1 MDLYWNLS
9 SNRLVTGLQSA
20 VPITAMEFKRR
31 DGAEFRI
38 HFLRSGSQDLVEMPS
53 TLDIRFGLK
62 EVGDFGGPVVVFA
75 DTFTESDGLWI
86 ANPSFNTTEL
96 DALFGSDPEE
106 AAVQL
111 IGELTFRND
120 VGEPWQST
128 QTFLV
133 TVQNDVIRGDEGTP
147 SSVNDPTAYLTEDE
161 SNARF
166 VRYDEAQSLTSGEQE
181 QARDNLGIT
190 SSSAVDVQIFTA
202 NGTWT
207 DPSSAEDL
215 PCDIVLIGGGG
226 GGGSGRKGAGNTGI
240 GGGGG
245 GGGGAIVRLSTTTA
259 RLRSILSTTGA
270 SVTVGAGGAGGAAR
284 TEEDTAGESGAAG
297 GATSFAGLTAVG
309 GTAGGGGGQTTSVG
323 TGGAAQS
330 NACLSLDAAAST
342 LAGGRGGVG
351 DTAAVAGGGAVAERP
366 CGGGGGAG
374 YDDTNVEPELPGAL
388 GGRHGN
394 ATIGLFSSVTAS
406 PFLPGQGGDGG
417 PGEGDPG
424 TTGGSYGAGGGGGAY
439 GVNDQSDSGAGGAG
453 GPGIAMITTYLS

>member
-38 HFLRSGSQDLVEMPS
+38 HFLRSGSQELVEMPS

-147 SSVNDPTAYLTEDE
+147 TDAAPPVLDRL
-161 SNARF
+161 
-166 VRYDEAQSLTSGEQE
+166 
-181 QARDNLGIT
+181 DNLDAEVQALQDSQPIVA
-190 SSSAVDVQIFTA
+190 SFSESAGDGAAETNIDIEIPMP
-202 NGTWT
+202 NGTYAVSGQMYGIVMEGSDT
-207 DPSSAEDL
+207 YRVTCGDTSNLIGFSSNIPSPRSDSVDFGAA
-215 PCDIVLIGGGG
+215 VLILFGAPVMVSNGKVTIEFGVT
-226 GGGSGRKGAGNTGI
+226 GSATDGYADLEGNLI
-240 GGGGG
+240 FHP
-245 GGGGAIVRLSTTTA
+245 IPS
-259 RLRSILSTTGA
+259 
-270 SVTVGAGGAGGAAR
+270 
-284 TEEDTAGESGAAG
+284 
-297 GATSFAGLTAVG
+297 
-309 GTAGGGGGQTTSVG
+309 
-323 TGGAAQS
+323 
-330 NACLSLDAAAST
+330 
-342 LAGGRGGVG
+342 
-351 DTAAVAGGGAVAERP
+351 
-366 CGGGGGAG
+366 
-374 YDDTNVEPELPGAL
+374 
-388 GGRHGN
+388 
-394 ATIGLFSSVTAS
+394 
-406 PFLPGQGGDGG
+406 
-417 PGEGDPG
+417 
-424 TTGGSYGAGGGGGAY
+424 
-439 GVNDQSDSGAGGAG
+439 
-453 GPGIAMITTYLS
+453 